1 MFMVNKLMK
10 IKTIVLVLL
19 LASIQSVN
27 AEEDLYDLGHKLA
40 TCSGTFSQMS
50 NISTI
55 LEQDTDAKFQS
66 QLSNGYKV
74 AAVVM
79 FTMDKM
85 KDKIAWSSANGV
97 HDTTVTRW
105 EALLGSTNK
114 SEFIKNFN
122 SNDDKEFT
130 TNFNEL
136 IDKIKVCTLYDEL
149 VELSIKVMRKS
160 L

>member
-1 MFMVNKLMK
+1 MK
-10 IKTIVLVLL
+10 IKAILVATLIIF
-19 LASIQSVN
+19 IQPVS
-27 AEEDLYDLGHKLA
+27 AEEDMYDLGHKLA
-40 TCSGTFSQMS
+40 TCSGDFSQMS

-55 LEQDTDAKFQS
+55 LKQDTDAKFQS

-105 EALLGSTNK
+105 EVLLGSTNK

-122 SNDDKEFT
+122 SSDDKEFT
-130 TNFNEL
+130 ANFNEL